1 MNLGRTPARTLY
13 FGNRNQ
19 NPPDWTPFEWNDPRH
34 GPQAKGEVT
43 VIVPEGSSGE
53 LAAGLWRTGHQIAG
67 CAADGSCEVVY
78 SAPLGDETMVLLEGT
93 ARITETATGKVHHVG
108 AGSII
113 SNPKGVD
120 LHWQIDRPFLKKFW
134 VMWNSPHPVRQFE
147 HLFVAS
153 IHDNPAQWTPFEWQ
167 EPGLGTQCV
176 GQLHLVRDQ
185 GSTGRYLCG
194 VWRTGPG
201 MPGCATDGSV
211 TARYSAPMGDET
223 SLLLEGEVEVV
234 REDTGERH
242 LFRAGDIL
250 CLPRGVP
257 VRWTSRAPYVK
268 KFFVITHA
276 DPAG

>member
-1 MNLGRTPARTLY
+1 
-13 FGNRNQ
+13 
-19 NPPDWTPFEWNDPRH
+19 
-34 GPQAKGEVT
+34 
-43 VIVPEGSSGE
+43 
-53 LAAGLWRTGHQIAG
+53 
-67 CAADGSCEVVY
+67 
-78 SAPLGDETMVLLEGT
+78 
-93 ARITETATGKVHHVG
+93 
-108 AGSII
+108 
-113 SNPKGVD
+113 
-120 LHWQIDRPFLKKFW
+120 
-134 VMWNSPHPVRQFE
+134 
-147 HLFVAS
+147 
-153 IHDNPAQWTPFEWQ
+153 
-167 EPGLGTQCV
+167 
-176 GQLHLVRDQ
+176 
-185 GSTGRYLCG
+185 
-194 VWRTGPG
+194 